1 MLLGKGKK
9 PTRRQRMIFW
19 GIVLFFAAVGVWG
32 VRWYDNNSRFIIAI
46 REAKTETV
54 KEYLSAGRNPNVR
67 VPLRIY
73 GKFVWVTPLDAAL
86 TTNTPEIVMMLL
98 EKGANSNERNTE
110 GMSLLMAAIL
120 DGDKSEIVSALLA
133 HGADPNGEASDTMTP
148 LLLAS
153 GQGLSEDI
161 RALLKAG
168 ADVNALGRK
177 RDGRADGFNALMY
190 YIKFDTDE
198 GKDVDIPRL
207 LLDAGLDIQHKADN
221 GESAFSMAERKFPGS
236 PLATFLKERATQ

>member
-19 GIVLFFAAVGVWG
+19 GIVLFFAVVSLWG

-46 REAKTETV
+46 REARVDTV

-67 VPLRIY
+67 VPLKIY

-86 TTNTPEIVMMLL
+86 TTNTPELVAILL
-98 EKGANSNERNTE
+98 DKGANPNGLNTE
-110 GMSLLMAAIL
+110 GMSFLMSAIL
-120 DGDKSEIVSALLA
+120 DGDKAEIVRTLLT
-133 HGADPNGEASDTMTP
+133 HGANPNGEASDSMTP

-153 GQGLSEDI
+153 GQGLSEDM

-190 YIKFDTDE
+190 YIKFATDE
-198 GKDVDIPRL
+198 GKATDIPRV
-207 LLDAGLDIQHKADN
+207 LLDAGLDIKHKADN
-221 GESAFSMAERKFPGS
+221 GESALTMAERKFPGS
-236 PLATFLKERATQ
+236 PLAVFLKEYASR